1 MVAGLVWRE
10 YLYSKFR
17 AENNSADREQD
28 RSGKTLRVREEFDM
42 KPDLEVVQIR
52 EGESFKA
59 WFHGYP
65 FHTVRWHFHPEYEIH
80 QVVATE
86 GRYFVGDFIGEFE
99 PGNLVLTGPNLPH
112 NWISD
117 IPEGTSIP
125 LRCRI
130 IQFSETFIDGAL
142 NVLPELSA
150 LGHVLEQSRR
160 GVRFSAE
167 TSRLVAPIMEEIMQA
182 QGVRRIELF
191 MMIAGLLSR
200 GQGAQMLASTSYLP
214 DPSGY
219 MSAGINKA
227 LAYIREN
234 LTKPF
239 GEADLAVIAG
249 QSTGA
254 FSRAFRRHT
263 GMSLV
268 QYVKRLRINLACQ
281 ILMSDEQASITDI
294 CFEVGFNNLSNF
306 NRQFLAE
313 KGMPPSQF
321 RRLLVDNINA
331 AKAA

>member
-1 MVAGLVWRE
+1 ME
-10 YLYSKFR
+10 
-17 AENNSADREQD
+17 
-28 RSGKTLRVREEFDM
+28 
-42 KPDLEVVQIR
+42 PDLEVVQIR
-52 EGESFKA
+52 RGESFTA
-59 WFHGYP
+59 WSHGYP
-65 FHTVRWHFHPEYEIH
+65 FHTVRWHFHPEYELH
-80 QVVATE
+80 LVVSTT

-112 NWISD
+112 NWVSD
-117 IPEGTSIP
+117 LPEGTSIP
-125 LRCRI
+125 LRGRV
-130 IQFSETFIDGAL
+130 IQFSERFIDETMK
-142 NVLPELSA
+142 VLPELA
-150 LGHVLEQSRR
+150 TLAPLLESSRR
-160 GVRFSAE
+160 GVLFPPE
-167 TSRLVAPIMEEIMQA
+167 VAGQVSPLMSELMEA

-191 MMIAGLLSR
+191 MAIAGALSR
-200 GQGAQMLASTSYLP
+200 ARGVSMLASPSYLP

-234 LTKPF
+234 LTQQF
-239 GEADLAVIAG
+239 DETDLASIAG

-254 FSRAFRRHT
+254 FSRTFRKHT

-313 KGMPPSQF
+313 KGMPPSRF
-321 RRLLVDNINA
+321 RRLLADNIDAMRA
-331 AKAA
+331 A